1 MDKPDACAPSP
12 VPSLRWWGAVPLLAL
27 LSMTGSASACDG
39 KSYSFDIAVGANV
52 SGGGLVVRLDK
63 AKFIDDKPD
72 KYFISVKD
80 DGAVLADHALLMQRD
95 TVSFKT
101 RCGTVSIG
109 ADRKSIFSQGELA
122 LNWSYF

>member
-1 MDKPDACAPSP
+1 MCAT
-12 VPSLRWWGAVPLLAL
+12 AL
-27 LSMTGSASACDG
+27 ICMAGSASACDG

-63 AKFIDDKPD
+63 AKFIDEKPD

-80 DGAVLADHALLMQRD
+80 DGTILADHALLMQRD

-109 ADRKSIFSQGELA
+109 ADRKSIFNQGELT